1 VRACPPAEPDHHE
14 ETRARPLYRDFAT
27 VEEIDA
33 QYDIE
38 VMALPRN
45 HFDILDDLADPDGAL
60 ARAVVRLAGV

>member
-1 VRACPPAEPDHHE
+1 MP
-14 ETRARPLYRDFAT
+14 RPLYRDLAT
-27 VEEIDA
+27 VEELDA

>member
-1 VRACPPAEPDHHE
+1 VP
-14 ETRARPLYRDFAT
+14 RPLYRDLAT
-27 VEEIDA
+27 VEELDA

-45 HFDILDDLADPDGAL
+45 HFDILDDLADPDRAL